1 MVAVNGRYYL
11 ICNYDKYDDVSNYRV
26 DRITDIKLLETPVK
40 PTKNVKGLEYG
51 LNLPKHMAEHVYMFT
66 GESVPVTFR
75 AKKYLLTDL
84 FDWFGKQMQ
93 FTDETEDDVT
103 VRVTVNLD
111 AMRKWALQYALHVK
125 VLKPKRLVDMLKEDV
140 KQAAGQ
146 YGLTN

>member
-1 MVAVNGRYYL
+1 MNGRYYL
-11 ICNYDKYDDVSNYRV
+11 ICNCDKYDDVSNYRV
-26 DRITDIKLLETPVK
+26 DRITDIQLLDTPVK
-40 PTKNVKGLEYG
+40 PMKNVKRLEHG

-84 FDWFGKQMQ
+84 FDWFGKEMQ
-93 FTDETEDDVT
+93 FTDETEDEVT

-125 VLKPKRLVDMLKEDV
+125 VLKPERLVDMLKEDV
-140 KQAAGQ
+140 KRAAEQ
-146 YGLTN
+146 YEVLE